1 MDSVGSRARRQR
13 ADEADLLISSLFSK
27 ALKKHPVVSANEVAL
42 AAVGGFG
49 RGELSPGSDLDITII
64 HSGAITADLL
74 SEFVN
79 EILYPLWDA
88 KLWDAKLWD
97 AKLRESHPLKI
108 DHSVRTRSEIRV
120 AAASDLRVA
129 LGLLDIRLICGSAD
143 LVGPVQI
150 DALESWQRSSQKRLP
165 ELEQALLERHQR
177 AGELAY
183 LLEPDLKEAR
193 GGLRDIGALRAIAL
207 SGALTLQMERVTAAE
222 SFLLSVRDALHIVS
236 GRDRDR
242 LLFQEQDKVAQL
254 LQFADADALMSA
266 VAQSARSVDYM
277 LDVTWYRLKHKGK
290 DGAGRFL
297 RKIRSS
303 QISRDVNVSSGEV
316 TISALADFDL
326 DPVVGLRA
334 AASAA
339 QLGLPIAMET
349 LSRLA
354 GALSDGAGA
363 LSNPWPREA
372 RENLISLIGAGSAM
386 VRIFESLDQEE
397 IIFHWLPEWRTVRSL
412 PQRNVLH
419 RHTVDRHM
427 VETAVH
433 AAALTRQV
441 HRPDLLLFAALF
453 HDIGKGSDEDHSIRG
468 AQIIEPIAKR
478 IGFSDEDTATIQ
490 LLIRHHLLLSAT
502 ATRRDLDDPVTI
514 SSVAQLIPDLQ
525 SLELLHALSI
535 ADGEATGRAAWSDW
549 KASLVADLVRRVGIA
564 ITDNTI
570 AQQPELTLEQ
580 KERAQSG
587 QLAVAV
593 TDRGSTYALEIILP
607 DRTGLLS
614 IVAGVLNILRL
625 DVRSA
630 RTKSLGQT
638 AVMEWIVIPDPHAP
652 ELTEKRL
659 RHELLDALESKGRLT
674 NRIQERIAAYAQL
687 PSIPFP
693 DPVVETFPDAATAAT
708 VIEVRSHDRPALLF
722 GIGDAITKCN
732 IDIRSA
738 IVTTLGAEAID
749 TLYVTEIGGGA
760 LTNTRA
766 YEVAQR
772 LRAAL
777 K

>member
-13 ADEADLLISSLFSK
+13 ADDADLLVSSLFSK

-88 KLWDAKLWD
+88 KLWDAKLRD
-97 AKLRESHPLKI
+97 AKWRESHPLKI

-143 LVGPVQI
+143 LVGAVQI

-339 QLGLPIAMET
+339 QLGLPIALET
-349 LSRLA
+349 LNRLA
-354 GALSDGAGA
+354 GALSDGAGV

-478 IGFSDEDTATIQ
+478 IGFSDEDTAKIQ

>member
-27 ALKKHPVVSANEVAL
+27 ALKNHPVVSANEVAL

-97 AKLRESHPLKI
+97 AKLQETHPLKI

-143 LVGPVQI
+143 LVGAVQI

-277 LDVTWYRLKHKGK
+277 VDVTWYRLKHKGK

-339 QLGLPIAMET
+339 QLGLPIALET
-349 LSRLA
+349 LNRLA
-354 GALSDGAGA
+354 GALSDGAGV

-478 IGFSDEDTATIQ
+478 IGFSDEDTAKIQ